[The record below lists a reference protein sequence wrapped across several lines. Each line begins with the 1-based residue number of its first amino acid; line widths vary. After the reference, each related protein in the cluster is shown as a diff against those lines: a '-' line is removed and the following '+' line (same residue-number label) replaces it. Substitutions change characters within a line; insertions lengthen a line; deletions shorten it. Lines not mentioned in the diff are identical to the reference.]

1 MFVPKFPYILGRIS
15 DIVHMARFP
24 SQSKDFYFLLL
35 NCPNT
40 ECWSLSCETVIEYL
54 KDNEELENTNE
65 FKKKIK
71 SYIGE
76 REEKM
81 NQVLE
86 YTGYTNYEQL
96 YEDYGETGCVIFKFT
111 K

>member
-1 MFVPKFPYILGRIS
+1 MPEFMIYDKSLILQ
-15 DIVHMARFP
+15 DT
-24 SQSKDFYFLLL
+24 QL
-35 NCPNT
+35 
-40 ECWSLSCETVIEYL
+40 EYL

-65 FKKKIK
+65 FILCIK

-96 YEDYGETGCVIFKFT
+96 YEDYGETDCVIFKFT